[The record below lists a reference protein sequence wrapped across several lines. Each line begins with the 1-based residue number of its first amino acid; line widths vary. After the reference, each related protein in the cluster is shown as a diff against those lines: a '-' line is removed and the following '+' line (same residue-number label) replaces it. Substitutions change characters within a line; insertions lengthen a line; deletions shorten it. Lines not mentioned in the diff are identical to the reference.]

1 MNLLLLLDMV
11 AAGRGDEVAMQAG
24 DDRLTAGELLVG
36 AWTGA
41 EVAAGAS
48 ALAYVGT
55 NGLAFPIGLFAAAAA
70 GVPFV
75 PLNYRLNDE
84 QLHDLIAPL
93 GDTLVVA
100 EGEVAAALAAR
111 GHRVLETAEF
121 VATVRAGGAMGEVPA
136 DGEGPA
142 VLLYTSGTT
151 AAPKAAVLRH
161 RHLTSYVINTVEFA
175 AAGPD
180 EAVLVSVP
188 PYHVAGLANLLSN
201 LYLGRR
207 IVYLTQF
214 DAAAWVEAVRQEGI
228 TNAMVVP
235 TMLAR
240 ICEVL
245 DADGAGLPTLRALSY
260 GGARTP
266 ATVLQRVMTLLPDVD
281 LTNAYG
287 LTETSST
294 IAVLGPDDHRAA
306 RDGDPVAIARLSSAG
321 QVLPTVEV
329 EVRGPLGEPLPVGDP
344 GEIWVRGEQVS
355 GEYAGKEAPLDAAGW
370 FPTRGSRP
378 PRRRRLPVHRGS
390 QRRHDH
396 PGRREHRPGRDR
408 GGAAAAPRHRAVR
421 GRRCPRRRV
430 GPAHRGRR
438 RAPPR
443 GHRRRR
449 RGAGVRPP
457 VAAGLEDTRG
467 RHVRGVAALHRD
479 RQAAAPG
486 RAGRPPRHGL
496 TCPTAGPGHR

>member
-1 MNLLLLLDMV
+1 MNLLLLLDMA
-11 AAGRGDEVAMQAG
+11 AAGRGDEVAVQAG
-24 DDRLTAGELLVG
+24 DDRLTAAELLAG
-36 AWTGA
+36 AWSGA

-55 NGLAFPIGLFAAAAA
+55 NGLAFPVGLFAAAAA

-75 PLNYRLNDE
+75 PLNYRLSDD
-84 QLHDLIAPL
+84 QLHDLLAPL

-100 EGEVAAALAAR
+100 EGEAAAALAAR
-111 GHRVLETAEF
+111 GHRVVDTADF
-121 VATVRAGGAMGEVPA
+121 VATARAGTAVGDVPA

-161 RHLTSYVINTVEFA
+161 RHLTSYVIGTVEFG

-180 EAVLVSVP
+180 EGVLVSVP

-214 DAAAWVEAVRQEGI
+214 DADAWVGAVRAEAI

-240 ICEVL
+240 ICDVL
-245 DADGAGLPTLRALSY
+245 DADGAGLPSLRALSY

-266 ATVLQRVMTLLPDVD
+266 STVLQRVMALLPDVD

-294 IAVLGPDDHRAA
+294 IAVLGPEDHRAA
-306 RDGDPVAIARLSSAG
+306 RDGDADATARLSSAG
-321 QVLPTVEV
+321 RVLPTVEV
-329 EVRGPLGEPLPVGDP
+329 EVRGPLGDPRPAGEP

-355 GEYAGKEAPLDAAGW
+355 GEYAGREAPLDAAGW
-370 FPTRGSRP
+370 FPTRDRGWLDADGYLFIEGRSDDTIIRGGENIAPAEIEEVLLRHPDILQVAVVGVPDDEWGQRIAAVVVARP
-378 PRRRRLPVHRGS
+378 GTALDAAAVQDFARASLRGS
-390 QRRHDH
+390 KTPQDVTFAEAL
-396 PGRREHRPGRDR
+396 PFTETGKLL
-408 GGAAAAPRHRAVR
+408 
-421 GRRCPRRRV
+421 RRV
-430 GPAHRGRR
+430 
-438 RAPPR
+438 
-443 GHRRRR
+443 
-449 RGAGVRPP
+449 V
-457 VAAGLEDTRG
+457 
-467 RHVRGVAALHRD
+467 
-479 RQAAAPG
+479 QADLLATP
-486 RAGRPPRHGL
+486 
-496 TCPTAGPGHR
+496 

>member
-11 AAGRGDEVAMQAG
+11 AAGRGDEVAVQAG
-24 DDRLTAGELLVG
+24 GDRLTAGQLLAG
-36 AWTGA
+36 AWAGA
-41 EVAAGAS
+41 EAAAGAS

-75 PLNYRLNDE
+75 PLNYRLSHD
-84 QLHDLIAPL
+84 QLHDLLAPL
-93 GDTLVVA
+93 GDTVVVA
-100 EGEVAAALAAR
+100 EGEVADALAAR
-111 GHRVLETAEF
+111 AHRVLDTTEFLATA
-121 VATVRAGGAMGEVPA
+121 RAGGAVGEAPA
-136 DGEGPA
+136 EGEGPA

-161 RHLTSYVINTVEFA
+161 RHLIAYVIGTVEFA
-175 AAGPD
+175 GAGPD

-207 IVYLTQF
+207 IVYLAQF
-214 DAAAWVEAVRQEGI
+214 DAAAWVEAVRREGI

-240 ICEVL
+240 ICDVL
-245 DADGAGLPTLRALSY
+245 DADGAGLPSLRALSY

-266 ATVLQRVMTLLPDVD
+266 APVLQRVMALLPDVD

-306 RDGDPVAIARLSSAG
+306 RDGDPAATARLSSAG
-321 QVLPTVEV
+321 RVLPTIEV
-329 EVRGPLGEPLPVGDP
+329 EVRGPLGDPLPAGEL

-355 GEYAGKEAPLDAAGW
+355 GEYAGRDAPLDPEGW
-370 FPTRGSRP
+370 FPTRDRGRLDADEYLYIEGRSDDTIIRGGENIAPAEIEEVLLQHPDIAQCAVVGVPDEEWGQRIAAVVVPRP
-378 PRRRRLPVHRGS
+378 GAAVDADEVRAFARRSLRGS
-390 QRRHDH
+390 KTPQIVTFAEAL
-396 PGRREHRPGRDR
+396 PFTETGKLL
-408 GGAAAAPRHRAVR
+408 
-421 GRRCPRRRV
+421 RRV
-430 GPAHRGRR
+430 
-438 RAPPR
+438 
-443 GHRRRR
+443 
-449 RGAGVRPP
+449 V
-457 VAAGLEDTRG
+457 
-467 RHVRGVAALHRD
+467 
-479 RQAAAPG
+479 QADLLATG
-486 RAGRPPRHGL
+486 
-496 TCPTAGPGHR
+496 